1 MRILVTG
8 GAGYIGSNL
17 VDRLMNEGHEV
28 WVVDNLSQG
37 KVNNVAQHLDSDR
50 FHFINE
56 TILHEGVM
64 ERIIPQVEMIY
75 HLAAVVGVKY
85 VMQDPLQSIITNV
98 RGAEIILELA
108 HKYWK
113 KTLIASSSEIYGK
126 SETVPLSENGDRL
139 LGPTNVDRWAYSDS
153 KAIDEYFALAY
164 HKRGLPVVIVRY
176 FNSYGPRLDPKGYG
190 SVIARFITQ
199 ARRGEPITVYADGRQ
214 TRSFTYIDDTVQGTY
229 LAGTRQEGEGQ
240 VFNIANGRETSIAE
254 LAYLIKEKVG
264 SSSEIVFVPYEE
276 AFGVNFEETRRRV
289 PDVRRAEE
297 LLGFRARI
305 PLEEG
310 LQRTIEWFR
319 RAYP

>member
-1 MRILVTG
+1 M
-8 GAGYIGSNL
+8 
-17 VDRLMNEGHEV
+17 
-28 WVVDNLSQG
+28 
-37 KVNNVAQHLDSDR
+37 
-50 FHFINE
+50 
-56 TILHEGVM
+56 
-64 ERIIPQVEMIY
+64 
-75 HLAAVVGVKY
+75 
-85 VMQDPLQSIITNV
+85 
-98 RGAEIILELA
+98 
-108 HKYWK
+108 
-113 KTLIASSSEIYGK
+113 
-126 SETVPLSENGDRL
+126 RL
-139 LGPTNVDRWAYSDS
+139 LNPVNPGIQA

-199 ARRGEPITVYADGRQ
+199 ARRGEPLTVYADGRQ

-229 LAGTRQEGEGQ
+229 LAGTRPEGEGQ
-240 VFNIANGRETSIAE
+240 VFNIANGRETSIGE
-254 LAYLIKEKVG
+254 LASLIREKVG

-276 AFGVNFEETRRRV
+276 AFGANFEETRRRV

-310 LQRTIEWFR
+310 LQRTIEWFK